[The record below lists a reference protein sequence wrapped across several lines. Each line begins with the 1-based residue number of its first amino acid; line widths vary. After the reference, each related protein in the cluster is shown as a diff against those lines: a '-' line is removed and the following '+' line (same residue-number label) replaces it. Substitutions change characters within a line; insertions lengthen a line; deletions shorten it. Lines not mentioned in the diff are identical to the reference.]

1 MTATWPLGLYTA
13 LVLALACAMLAVSYV
28 LGQRHREPG
37 TGTPYESG
45 AAPTGGARLRFS
57 VGFYVVAV
65 AFVVFDLEVVF
76 LFAWAVAASELAWA
90 GYVEAMIFIG
100 TLVCALLYLW
110 RRHALDWGPSARRTA
125 TETI

>member
-13 LVLALACAMLAVSYV
+13 LVLALACAMLGVSYV

-37 TGTPYESG
+37 TDEPYESG
-45 AAPTGGARLRFS
+45 ADPTGGAQLRFS

-65 AFVVFDLEVVF
+65 AFVVFDLEAVF

-90 GYVEAMIFIG
+90 GFVEAMIFIG
-100 TLVCALLYLW
+100 ALVCALLYLW
-110 RRHALDWGPSARRTA
+110 RRHALDWGPAARHT
-125 TETI
+125 TPETT

>member
-1 MTATWPLGLYTA
+1 MTATWPLGLYAA
-13 LVLALACAMLAVSYV
+13 LVVGLACAMLAVSHV

-37 TGTPYESG
+37 TDRPYESG
-45 AAPTGGARLRFS
+45 VAPTGGARLRFS

-100 TLVCALLYLW
+100 TLGCALLYLW
-110 RRHALDWGPSARRTA
+110 RRHALDWGPSARHA
-125 TETI
+125 APESI